1 MLDVTYSS
9 LLKPLRGILSSEQ
22 QEESN
27 NTKHCSRLNLRN
39 LWSCQRLFI
48 SPEYRTRCNKA
59 HHPLPGEW
67 VFLEAT
73 QRHGDGTSVRGED
86 AILSITRCVSVT
98 FNLAQELLTFPWS
111 TRWGI
116 WYLRFRRAIPPIERI
131 VPAEWAGTMNRVN
144 HFRVFNYS
152 VHVSPNRPTVYS
164 DLRDRFS
171 PPFIP
176 GFMQSLLSIGRPGL
190 RVLLLGFTFDWRTR
204 RGAGGE
210 LCWSEIWLR
219 APDYTSLR
227 VYFTAKNGGN
237 WSLFVPMNRQAAK

>member
-164 DLRDRFS
+164 DRSFFTTVYPRIYAIAVINWSARVTRIIARFYVRLENEKGCRRR
-171 PPFIP
+171 I
-176 GFMQSLLSIGRPGL
+176 MLVWNMVACPGL
-190 RVLLLGFTFDWRTR
+190 HFT
-204 RGAGGE
+204 
-210 LCWSEIWLR
+210 
-219 APDYTSLR
+219 P
-227 VYFTAKNGGN
+227 
-237 WSLFVPMNRQAAK
+237 SLFHSKEWR